1 MEAGRSLATY
11 FDRPVD
17 SLERV
22 FGQHAVVTET
32 LDFEQ
37 PSIGGKAD
45 FAQLRQIVQ
54 LSADAEVVSVVDGGL
69 GTQGAVFLVILL
81 EPRVLVV
88 DVQRGG
94 DVLGDDPGTELSRS
108 PAADGAI
115 EDQLHLLWAAQVEV
129 LADHLL

>member
-54 LSADAEVVSVVDGGL
+54 LSADAEVVSVVDGRL
-69 GTQGAVFLVILL
+69 GTQGAAFLVILL
-81 EPRVLVV
+81 DPRMLVI
-88 DVQRGG
+88 DVQRRSY
-94 DVLGDDPGTELSRS
+94 VQGDDPGAELARR
-108 PAADGAI
+108 PAGDFAI
-115 EDQLHLLWAAQVEV
+115 EDQLHLF
-129 LADHLL
+129 